1 MTYLQEE
8 WHYIRQALLAPALIV
23 VAVFLLIWLAN
34 SPVSDAERGALS
46 LLLLWLW
53 LLTAIDVK
61 HYTLPDLL
69 TLSGLVLG
77 LVLAPLVL
85 NIPLWSSVAGAL
97 IGGGLFWGI
106 SYLFSAIKGY
116 AGMGLGDVK
125 LLAMLGAWVG
135 LTGLPL
141 VLLIASIAAVL
152 WLLVRI
158 PFTNKE
164 KRSPVIPY
172 GPFLAL
178 GGAVTALHGPT
189 LWSLLHTLK
198 LEVF

>member
-1 MTYLQEE
+1 M
-8 WHYIRQALLAPALIV
+8 WA
-23 VAVFLLIWLAN
+23 
-34 SPVSDAERGALS
+34 
-46 LLLLWLW
+46 
-53 LLTAIDVK
+53 
-61 HYTLPDLL
+61 
-69 TLSGLVLG
+69 
-77 LVLAPLVL
+77 
-85 NIPLWSSVAGAL
+85 
-97 IGGGLFWGI
+97 
-106 SYLFSAIKGY
+106 Y